1 MFKFSIKNTK
11 ITTVDLVWMNKTDDA
26 IYFLTIQMKCLLPSV
41 SGSVDM
47 HFTFFAKEFGIY
59 LSNVGWIT
67 TLK

>member
-1 MFKFSIKNTK
+1 
-11 ITTVDLVWMNKTDDA
+11 MNKTDDA

-59 LSNVGWIT
+59 LSNVG
-67 TLK
+67 